1 MPFEKG
7 EIISFTFQMPDNGD
21 WVEHPAVILSCDDV
35 YKHDKCYVCA
45 MMTSN
50 GANDIFSFPLQHN
63 DLEKKSNKPNSQ
75 VRCHLITYVLEAD
88 IHHSNPFNKL
98 KKQSFERLIAQ
109 INVSVF
115 DI

>member
-21 WVEHPAVILSCDDV
+21 WKVHSAVILSCEDV
-35 YKHDKCYVCA
+35 YNHDKLYVCA

-50 GANDIFSFPLQHN
+50 GVNDIFSFPLTNN
-63 DLEKKSNKPNSQ
+63 DLESRSNKDNSQ
-75 VRCHLITYVLEAD
+75 VRCHLITYVLEED

-98 KKQSFERLIAQ
+98 KKQAFERLIAQ

-115 DI
+115 DV